1 MKTDNYLCIDIGGTN
16 IKYAI
21 LNNAGNIIQNDKVKS
36 IHDKK
41 KFLNQIDRII
51 DQYKGVK
58 GIAFCAP
65 GKVYDNTIYFGG
77 SLPFLDGI
85 NFSERYKDLKT
96 PISIINDGKASVLAE
111 NWLGSLKDLDNCAAI
126 TLGTGLGGGI
136 IVNGRLLSGV
146 HAQAGEV
153 SFMKLTD
160 QEDVDKIAGLQYS
173 AVQMIKEIN
182 KNTSNDSEDGLGAFK
197 LINEKNSDAL
207 KIFDKFCYGVAT
219 VILNIQTVVDLEK
232 YAIGGGISAQPI
244 LIDGINKAYQRLI
257 EKNSIISKM
266 LTKPEIV
273 SAKFK
278 NNANLFG
285 ALYNLLL
292 NENNET
298 L

>member
-41 KFLNQIDRII
+41 IFLNQIDKII
-51 DQYKGVK
+51 NQYKGVK

-160 QEDVDKIAGLQYS
+160 KEDVDKIAGLQYS

-232 YAIGGGISAQPI
+232 YAIGGGVSAQPV

>member
-36 IHDKK
+36 MHDKK
-41 KFLNQIDRII
+41 IFLNQIDKII
-51 DQYKGVK
+51 NQYKGVK

-111 NWLGSLKDLDNCAAI
+111 NWLGSLKYLDNCAAI

-136 IVNGRLLSGV
+136 VVNGRLLSGV

-207 KIFDKFCYGVAT
+207 KIFNKFCYGVAT

-232 YAIGGGISAQPI
+232 YAIGGGISAQPV

>member
-1 MKTDNYLCIDIGGTN
+1 M
-16 IKYAI
+16 
-21 LNNAGNIIQNDKVKS
+21 
-36 IHDKK
+36 
-41 KFLNQIDRII
+41 
-51 DQYKGVK
+51 
-58 GIAFCAP
+58 
-65 GKVYDNTIYFGG
+65 YDNTIYFGG

>member
-36 IHDKK
+36 MHDKK
-41 KFLNQIDRII
+41 IFLNQIDKII
-51 DQYKGVK
+51 NQYKGVK

-111 NWLGSLKDLDNCAAI
+111 NWLGSLKELDNCAAI

-207 KIFDKFCYGVAT
+207 KIFDKFCYGVAS

-244 LIDGINKAYQRLI
+244 LIDGINRAYQRLI

-292 NENNET
+292 TENNET

>member
-41 KFLNQIDRII
+41 GFLNQIDKII
-51 DQYKGVK
+51 TQFKDVK

-85 NFSERYKDLKT
+85 NFKKRYNELKV
-96 PISIINDGKASVLAE
+96 PIAVINDGKASVLAE

-146 HAQAGEV
+146 HARAGEV

-160 QEDVDKIAGLQYS
+160 QKDVNKIAGLQYS
-173 AVQMIKEIN
+173 AVQMIKAIN
-182 KNTSNDSEDGLGAFK
+182 KDTPNDSEDGPGAFK
-197 LINEKNSDAL
+197 LINENNSDIL
-207 KIFDKFCYGVAT
+207 KIFNQFCYGVAT

-244 LIDGINKAYQRLI
+244 LIDGINNAYKRLI
-257 EKNSIISKM
+257 ENNPIISKM

-292 NENNET
+292 TENHET

>member
-1 MKTDNYLCIDIGGTN
+1 MKIDNYLCIDIGGTN

-41 KFLNQIDRII
+41 IFLNQIDRII

>member
-41 KFLNQIDRII
+41 IFLNQIDRII

>member
-1 MKTDNYLCIDIGGTN
+1 MKTENYLCIDIGGTN

-21 LNNAGNIIQNDKVKS
+21 LNNAGNIIQNDKIKS
-36 IHDKK
+36 IHNKK
-41 KFLNQIDRII
+41 GFLNQIDKII
-51 DQYKGVK
+51 DQFKGLK

-65 GKVYDNTIYFGG
+65 GKVQDNTIYFGG

-85 NFSERYKDLKT
+85 NFNNRYNELKV
-96 PISIINDGKASVLAE
+96 PIAVINDGKASVLAE

-126 TLGTGLGGGI
+126 TLGTGLGGEI

-160 QEDVDKIAGLQYS
+160 QKYDDKIAGLQYS
-173 AVQMIKEIN
+173 AVQMIKAIN
-182 KNTSNDSEDGLGAFK
+182 KNTNNDSEDGLRAFE
-197 LINEKNSDAL
+197 LINKNDSDTV
-207 KIFDKFCYGVAT
+207 KIFNQFCYGIAT
-219 VILNIQTVVDLEK
+219 VILNIQTVVDLER

-244 LIDGINKAYQRLI
+244 LIEGINKAYQQLI
-257 EKNSIISKM
+257 DNNPIISKM

-292 NENNET
+292 TENHET